1 MFGTDQIVPS
11 LESILEDPT
20 SDVFREFASYL
31 NQSYCIENLA
41 FWIATQDYYEECRK
55 QDQHQL
61 CEKMIHL
68 YIRPNS
74 PQEINIPCDMRQT
87 ILDNYS
93 QGNCHLHIFDDA
105 AEAVLELMRVNSFL
119 PWITTCCSTSTTND
133 SSSCSYSSSYD
144 TIDHSS
150 NNNNSSSLHHNSWPA
165 PKPSVLQCNK
175 KKFGVNNSPSS
186 SSLTALSTSFSFT
199 EKWNLMK
206 LKQMSR
212 RSCSSLDYSS
222 SSASMVDDDRS
233 AALFLDNTTISVSS
247 ATTSL
252 STSRYHYKS
261 MLKRVKRSLLGAAAA
276 SAQNTVLLDEG
287 HTLK

>member
-1 MFGTDQIVPS
+1 MFGTDQIVSS
-11 LESILEDPT
+11 LESILDDPT
-20 SDVFREFASYL
+20 SDSFKEFASYL
-31 NQSYCIENLA
+31 HQSYCIENLA

-61 CEKMIHL
+61 CEKMINL

-119 PWITTCCSTSTTND
+119 PWVTTCCSLSPTND

-144 TIDHSS
+144 TIEHNS
-150 NNNNSSSLHHNSWPA
+150 NNNHHNSWPT
-165 PKPSVLQCNK
+165 PGPSTLQQK
-175 KKFGVNNSPSS
+175 KKFGVNNSPSTN
-186 SSLTALSTSFSFT
+186 SLTALSTSFSFT
-199 EKWNLMK
+199 DKWNLMK

-222 SSASMVDDDRS
+222 SMVDDDRS
-233 AALFLDNTTISVSS
+233 AALFLDNNTISVSS
-247 ATTSL
+247 ATTPV

-261 MLKRVKRSLLGAAAA
+261 MLRRVKRSFLGTAAA
-276 SAQNTVLLDEG
+276 SGQNTAVLLNEG